1 MTTKAK
7 TEVKQ
12 PHVKEYLEPL
22 EAGKGKEWVVP
33 SRSLEAVQHCQ
44 HHDFILLL

>member
-7 TEVKQ
+7 TKVKQ

-22 EAGKGKEWVVP
+22 EARKGKEWVFP
-33 SRSLEAVQHCQ
+33 E
-44 HHDFILLL
+44 ILGGGTALPAP